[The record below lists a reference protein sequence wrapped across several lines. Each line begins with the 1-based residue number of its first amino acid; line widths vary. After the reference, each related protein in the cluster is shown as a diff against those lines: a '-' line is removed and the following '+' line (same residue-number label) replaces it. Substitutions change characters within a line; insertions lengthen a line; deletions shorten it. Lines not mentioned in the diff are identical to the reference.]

1 MATYNVHAGHSLK
14 CRGVSDLLDEVIEG
28 RKVKNKLIEMLRAN
42 GDTVYDCTDDYSTTQ
57 SANLSSIVSKCNA
70 HDVYL
75 DISIH
80 LNSARNDR
88 VGDGKCGGVEVY
100 IYDDSAYGVAYQ
112 IAESIANTLDI
123 GFHGAP
129 VKYNKGLYVLR
140 KTRAKAVLIECCF
153 VDDRD
158 DVSRWNSTKCAM
170 AIASALGCKTNVAQP
185 VKQQTNVSR
194 HPSVS
199 NQASSG
205 RLGDET
211 YFPLFKTNSCSIVD
225 GLKSIGVDSSFAYR
239 QRIAVANNVANYKG
253 TAPQNDKLVSLGK
266 KGKLIKP

>member
-1 MATYNVHAGHSLK
+1 MVTSVTAYNVHGGHSLK
-14 CRGVSDLLDEVIEG
+14 CRGVSDLLDEVNED
-28 RKVKNKLIEMLRAN
+28 RKVKNKLIELLRAN

-100 IYDDSAYGVAYQ
+100 IYDDSAYGAAYQ

-158 DVSRWNSTKCAM
+158 DVSRWDSTKCAM
-170 AIASALGCKTNVAQP
+170 AIASALGCKTNVSQP
-185 VKQQTNVSR
+185 VKPQTNVSR
-194 HPSVS
+194 
-199 NQASSG
+199 
-205 RLGDET
+205 ET

-225 GLKSIGVDSSFAYR
+225 GLKSIGVDFSFAYR

-253 TAPQNDKLVSLGK
+253 TALQNDKLVSLGK